1 MISTRKN
8 SEGNLLSFSILIDT
22 KGNLV
27 TELKQLPIEEAH
39 RVFAGG
45 DLAIVKKV
53 LKEGL
58 IKLEGLHGFLE
69 AELDAFK

>member
-1 MISTRKN
+1 MPTKKN

-27 TELKQLPIEEAH
+27 TELRQLPIDEAH
-39 RVFAGG
+39 RVFAGE
-45 DLAIVKKV
+45 DLTIVTKV

-58 IKLEGLHGFLE
+58 IKLEGLHKFLE
-69 AELDAFK
+69 EELDAFK

>member
-1 MISTRKN
+1 MSTKKS

-27 TELKQLPIEEAH
+27 KELRQLPKDEAH
-39 RVFAGG
+39 RVFAGE
-45 DLAIVKKV
+45 DLTIVTKV

-58 IKLEGLHGFLE
+58 IKLEGLHRFLE
-69 AELDAFK
+69 EELDAFK

>member
-1 MISTRKN
+1 MSTKKN

-27 TELKQLPIEEAH
+27 TELRQLPIDEAH
-39 RVFAGG
+39 RVFAGE
-45 DLAIVKKV
+45 DLTIVTKV

-58 IKLEGLHGFLE
+58 IKLEGLHKFLE
-69 AELDAFK
+69 EELDAFK

>member
-1 MISTRKN
+1 MPTKKN

-27 TELKQLPIEEAH
+27 TELRQLPIEEAH
-39 RVFAGG
+39 RVFAGE
-45 DLAIVKKV
+45 DLTIVKKV

-58 IKLEGLHGFLE
+58 IKLEGLHVFLE
-69 AELDAFK
+69 SELDAFK